1 MILKTD
7 IVILAAGQGSRMQ
20 STIPKVLHPIGGKP
34 MLHHVIDSAKS
45 FDDVVLNIV
54 VGHGSEAVVDTLP
67 DGCIAVTQA
76 DQLGTAHAV
85 TQALPNLRDGSNTLI
100 LYGDVPLIKTTTL
113 EALAARVNEKSIC
126 ILTANLSNPSGY
138 GRIVRTNG
146 SVKAIV
152 EHKDASDEQRKI
164 NEINTGI
171 MCVPADLLKR
181 WLPKINNNNVQR
193 EFYLTDII
201 AMAASDNVAINTL
214 QPDDLFEIEGV
225 NDRKQLASLERK
237 YQQHLA
243 DELMAAGVTIADPNR
258 IDIRGSLKAG
268 RDTFIDV
275 NTVFIGDVVLGE
287 GVSVGSNTFI
297 KDAEVGSGTEIFS
310 NTVIESACVGNT
322 CKIGPFARLRPGT
335 DLSAGVKVGNF
346 VEVKNSTF
354 EENSKANHLS
364 YIGDSTIGSSTNI
377 GAGTITCNYDGVN
390 KLKTIIGDNVFIG
403 SNSTLVAP
411 LTIEDGGFVAAG
423 STVTQTVPKNNLA
436 VGRGRQKN
444 IVGWKRPMKNNK

>member
-1 MILKTD
+1 
-7 IVILAAGQGSRMQ
+7 
-20 STIPKVLHPIGGKP
+20 

-45 FDDVVLNIV
+45 FDDAVLNVV
-54 VGHGSEAVVDTLP
+54 VGHGSEEIVDSLP
-67 DGCIAVTQA
+67 EGCIAVNQA

-85 TQALPNLRDGSNTLI
+85 SQALPNFRDGSNVLI
-100 LYGDVPLIKTTTL
+100 LYGDVPLIKTATL
-113 EALAARVNEKSIC
+113 KSLVKGVSENSIC
-126 ILTANLSNPSGY
+126 ILTADLPNPTGY
-138 GRIVRTNG
+138 GRIVRSND
-146 SVKAIV
+146 SVKEIV
-152 EHKDASDEQRKI
+152 EHKDASDEQKKI

-171 MCVPADLLKR
+171 MCIPSKFLKS
-181 WLPKINNNNVQR
+181 WLPKINNDNAQN

-201 AMAASDNVAINTL
+201 AMASSDDVTINTL
-214 QPDDLFEIEGV
+214 QPDELFEIEGV
-225 NDRKQLASLERK
+225 NDRKQLANLERK

-243 DELMAAGVTIADPNR
+243 NKLMFDGATIADPSR
-258 IDIRGSLKAG
+258 IDIRGSLKVG

-275 NTVFIGDVVLGE
+275 NTVFVGDVVLGE
-287 GVSVGSNTFI
+287 GVSIGPNVFV
-297 KDAEVGSGTEIFS
+297 KDAEVGSGTEIYAS
-310 NTVIESACVGNT
+310 SVIESACVGKT

-335 DLSAGVKVGNF
+335 HLNSGVKVGNF

-364 YIGDSTIGSSTNI
+364 YIGDSSIGSSTNI
-377 GAGTITCNYDGVN
+377 GAGTITCNYDGAN

-411 LTIEDGGFVAAG
+411 LTIEDGGFIAAG

-444 IVGWKRPMKNNK
+444 IVGWKRPMKKNK

>member
-85 TQALPNLRDGSNTLI
+85 TQALPNLRNGSNTLI

>member
-67 DGCIAVTQA
+67 DGCTAVTQA

-171 MCVPADLLKR
+171 MCVPAELLKR